1 MILHP
6 LRFER
11 MRFVWLAFVTT
22 LWLGL
27 IPACLAEEGRPVFGT
42 GQYVEYLPG
51 ALPVILGAPHGGTLK
66 PQGVPDRTAGRV
78 AQDSF
83 TQEIARMIREEMR
96 KQFGAPPHLV
106 VCRLHRLKV
115 DCNREI
121 REAAQ
126 GNAVAETAH
135 REFHGFI
142 TRAREQV
149 QRDFGRGLYLDLHG
163 HRHERALVEIGQ
175 LLTAAKLN
183 LSDAELDAGGFISRQ
198 SSLRDLDQRSP
209 HSFSDLVRG
218 PKSLG
223 GLLEARGIPST
234 PGPAHP
240 SPGNHAYYNGA
251 YDVEVHGSR
260 AGGTVSAVQIEA
272 PFKTVRDTPENRR
285 RFAVA
290 LSDALGEYFSVH
302 FGMPLGPARNDT
314 ASSAR

>member
-1 MILHP
+1 MILRP
-6 LRFER
+6 LRFEQ
-11 MRFVWLAFVTT
+11 MRFVGPALVTI

-27 IPACLAEEGRPVFGT
+27 IPACLAEEGQPVFGT
-42 GQYVEYLPG
+42 DQYIEYLPG

-66 PQGVPDRTAGRV
+66 PDGIPDRTAGRV

-96 KQFGAPPHLV
+96 RQFGAPPHV
-106 VCRLHRLKV
+106 IVCRLHRLKV

-121 REAAQ
+121 GEAAQ
-126 GNAVAETAH
+126 GNAAAERAH
-135 REFHGFI
+135 REFHEFI
-142 TRAREQV
+142 TKAREQV
-149 QRDFGRGLYLDLHG
+149 QRDFGFGLYVDLHG

-175 LLTAAKLN
+175 LVTAAKLN
-183 LSDAELDAGGFISRQ
+183 LGDAELDAGDFISRQ

-209 HSFSDLVRG
+209 HSFSALVRG

-234 PGPAHP
+234 PSPAHP

-272 PFKTVRDTPENRR
+272 PFKTVRDTPEDRR

-290 LSDALGEYFSVH
+290 LSEALGEYFSVH
-302 FGMPLGPARNDT
+302 FGMSLGPERND
-314 ASSAR
+314 AGASAR